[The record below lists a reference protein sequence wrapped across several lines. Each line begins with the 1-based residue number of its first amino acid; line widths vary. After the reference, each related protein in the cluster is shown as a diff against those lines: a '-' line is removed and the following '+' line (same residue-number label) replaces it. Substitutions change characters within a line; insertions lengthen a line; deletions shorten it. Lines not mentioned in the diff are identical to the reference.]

1 MITERLDR
9 GSTLRLQGRLEGR
22 GGNNPTTGEA
32 LRAISM
38 AEERSHERKPIVI
51 PRRTREDR
59 DDEKRERKRRK
70 EKEKK
75 KKKSF
80 LC

>member
-22 GGNNPTTGEA
+22 GGNNPATGEA

-38 AEERSHERKPIVI
+38 AEERSHERKGSSS
-51 PRRTREDR
+51 D
-59 DDEKRERKRRK
+59 
-70 EKEKK
+70 
-75 KKKSF
+75 
-80 LC
+80 